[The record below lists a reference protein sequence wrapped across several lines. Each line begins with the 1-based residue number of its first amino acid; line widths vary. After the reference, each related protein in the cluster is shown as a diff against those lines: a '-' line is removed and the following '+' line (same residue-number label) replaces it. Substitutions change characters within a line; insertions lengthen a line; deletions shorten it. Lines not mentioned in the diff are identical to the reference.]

1 MALPSARRSQS
12 ARFCKGLYHGS
23 NLRSSTAPTTAS
35 TILMVVQ
42 SCSASW
48 WKKQDGCGDISQRT
62 AQRNSRPHAPGMA
75 IKRHPHDG
83 RREPQWGELGAN
95 CESSSEK
102 RVKINETKPK
112 LTSEAAGGAGQLIHA
127 VIVCSLPL
135 YPQDQSPVFV
145 SVFMLVQKFY
155 ILYANCS

>member
-1 MALPSARRSQS
+1 MDSDSTHIKNALRIVSGRQQDNQNTPNRGGTMALPSARRSQS

-75 IKRHPHDG
+75 IKRHHHDG
-83 RREPQWGELGAN
+83 RREPQWGELGAKLRKLKR
-95 CESSSEK
+95 EK
-102 RVKINETKPK
+102 GKDKR
-112 LTSEAAGGAGQLIHA
+112 
-127 VIVCSLPL
+127 
-135 YPQDQSPVFV
+135 D
-145 SVFMLVQKFY
+145 
-155 ILYANCS
+155 